1 MVALLDPN
9 REHAGPR
16 AIVRMIMSAVR
27 PLRIFLVSVSD
38 TRGAVAIDLVR
49 AHDVPRHFFL
59 QARNSRRNIR

>member
-27 PLRIFLVSVSD
+27 PLRIFLVE
-38 TRGAVAIDLVR
+38 RFGR
-49 AHDVPRHFFL
+49 
-59 QARNSRRNIR
+59 SRSGRD